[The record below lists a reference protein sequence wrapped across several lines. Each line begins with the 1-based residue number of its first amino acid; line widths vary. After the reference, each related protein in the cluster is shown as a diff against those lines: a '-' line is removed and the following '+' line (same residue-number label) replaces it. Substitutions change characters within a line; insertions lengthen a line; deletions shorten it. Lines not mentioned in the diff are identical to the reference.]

1 MPELDAR
8 KQTILRAIVIEY
20 VSSAEP
26 VGSEA
31 LVTKYP
37 LGVKSATVRN
47 EMAEMLDLGYLDQ
60 PHTSAGR
67 IPSDLGYRYYVDR
80 LVITRELEESTQS
93 HLRGAAGNGEALQ
106 SVLRDTA
113 RAMSQLSHLL
123 SVATTVRDMKVTVRT
138 AVLSALGPSQA
149 LFVVALSNGHIE
161 NRMIECPQGLTLEDV
176 GLANELLSTALLG
189 KTIRQLTRSKAPASG
204 TIPAVDTILAAVWNQ
219 LRPMMQALTR
229 GQIVMEGEEYLF
241 SQPEFRRD
249 VAGFTDLLREL
260 SNSETLYE
268 AVAPG
273 ESVQPITIGRENRQA
288 PLRQM
293 SVVRQSFYIGE
304 NEAGVIALV
313 GPTRMHYDV
322 GMPLVNYT
330 ARALS
335 ESLSKYFG

>member
-1 MPELDAR
+1 MSELDAR

-20 VSSAEP
+20 VSTAEP

-80 LVITRELEESTQS
+80 LVITRELEESTQT
-93 HLRGAAGNGEALQ
+93 HLKDAAGDGEALQ

-123 SVATTVRDMKVTVRT
+123 GVATTVRDMDVSVRT
-138 AVLSALGPSQA
+138 AVLSALGPAQA

-161 NRMIECPQGLTLEDV
+161 NRMIECPQGLTLE
-176 GLANELLSTALLG
+176 GLGMANELLSTALVG
-189 KTIRQLTRSKAPASG
+189 KSIRQLARSKAPSN
-204 TIPAVDTILAAVWNQ
+204 TSLPTVDALLTSVWNH
-219 LRPMMQALTR
+219 LRPMMQQLTR
-229 GQIVMEGEEYLF
+229 GKIVMEGEEFLF

-260 SNSETLYE
+260 SNSDTLYE
-268 AVAPG
+268 AVAPS
-273 ESVQPITIGRENRQA
+273 ETAQTVTIGRENRQA

-313 GPTRMHYDV
+313 GPTRMHYEK

-335 ESLSKYFG
+335 ESLSRYFG